1 MKKSAYNIVKNVQM
15 TEKGS
20 ALLGQN
26 KYLFKVDRGANR
38 VEIRQAVEELFKVD
52 VTKVNTMNYR
62 GKFKRDRTQRGF
74 GQRSDWKRAVVTL
87 AEGQEIPLG

>member
-20 ALLGQN
+20 ALLSQN

-74 GQRSDWKRAVVTL
+74 GKRLDWKRAVVTL

>member
-1 MKKSAYNIVKNVQM
+1 VKKNPYGIVRNIQM

-20 ALLGQN
+20 AMLAQN
-26 KYLFKVDRGANR
+26 KYLFEVARDANR
-38 VEIRQAVEELFKVD
+38 VEIKGAVELLFKVD

-62 GKFKRDRTQRGF
+62 GKMKRDRTQRGF
-74 GQRSDWKRAVVTL
+74 GKRADWKRAVVTL